1 MRTSIRFKNQALSR
15 LRERLLEDLSHEY
28 FAALLAKQETIGDL
42 RVLNVLDIRYPKAD
56 AYEGQ
61 GEASLRV
68 SFDSFMSGVLSEIDE
83 RLDVDT
89 VIDVHT
95 HPFSEGGVRFS
106 SIDDADEC
114 GFTKYL
120 EPFGIGYASIVLS
133 QTEYS
138 ARWWELD
145 KEGNPCCETAL
156 VKTQKA
162 SEQIS
167 SSNERW
173 GSMLPGAA
181 ISRFKR
187 VDQLNQQH
195 KNSEIDV
202 TFDRSVRALGLEGM
216 RAIASAQTITV
227 VGVGGLGSVIAEHLV
242 HMGFSNIAL
251 VDFDRLEMTNMNR
264 IVGATYADAETG
276 RLKVEAV
283 QSHLLS
289 INPKAHVE
297 AVPSDVFDEKVEAV
311 IADSDWVLVAT
322 DNHASR
328 FHVQE
333 LCFKYFVPFITA
345 GVNITVENGR
355 IEDMSGESILVRMGD
370 RVCLSCLGRVNFN
383 EIAKERHPDP
393 AVREG
398 LVAKGYVTGEDVK
411 EPAVKTL
418 NTHLATIAVDTLV
431 NQYTERRRDAVVM
444 VYEDNNFP
452 SIYED
457 KYSTEHRCVDCSVC
471 GF

>member
-1 MRTSIRFKNQALSR
+1 MRTSIRFKNQALSQ
-15 LRERLLEDLSHEY
+15 LRGRLLEDLSNEY
-28 FAALLAKQETIGDL
+28 FAALLAKQEIVGDL
-42 RVLNVLDIRYPKAD
+42 RVLTVMDARYPEAD

-61 GEASLRV
+61 GGASLRV
-68 SFDSFMSGVLSEIDE
+68 SFDSFMRGVLTEIDE

-95 HPFSEGGVRFS
+95 HPFSKQSAHFS
-106 SIDDADEC
+106 GIDDADERE
-114 GFTKYL
+114 FAKYL
-120 EPFGIGYASIVLS
+120 EPYGIGYASIVFS

-138 ARWWELD
+138 ARWWGIGKKGRPRWEI
-145 KEGNPCCETAL
+145 AF

-162 SEQIS
+162 SEQIPS
-167 SSNERW
+167 SDER
-173 GSMLPGAA
+173 
-181 ISRFKR
+181 RE
-187 VDQLNQQH
+187 VD
-195 KNSEIDV
+195 EV
-202 TFDRSVRALGLEGM
+202 PCMFDRSVRALGLDGM
-216 RAIASAQTITV
+216 RAITSAQTVAV
-227 VGVGGLGSVIAEHLV
+227 VGVGGLGSIIAEHLA
-242 HMGFSNIAL
+242 HMGFSRIAL
-251 VDFDRLEMTNMNR
+251 VDFDRLETANMNR
-264 IVGATYADAETG
+264 IVGACFADAEAG
-276 RLKVEAV
+276 KLKVEAV
-283 QSHLLS
+283 RDHLLA
-289 INPKAHVE
+289 INPKAHVK
-297 AVPSDVFDEKVEAV
+297 VLPCDVFDDRVEAV

-345 GVNITVENGR
+345 GVNITVDGGKVA
-355 IEDMSGESILVRMGD
+355 DMSGESILVRMGD

-398 LVAKGYVTGEDVK
+398 LVSKGYVTGNDVK

-418 NTHLATIAVDTLV
+418 NAHLATIAVDTLV
-431 NQYTERRRDAVVM
+431 NQYTERRRDAVVT
-444 VYEDNNFP
+444 VYEDNDSP

-457 KYSTEHRCVDCSVC
+457 TYSTEHRCMDCSVC

>member
-1 MRTSIRFKNQALSR
+1 MRTSIRFKNQALSQ
-15 LRERLLEDLSHEY
+15 LRERLLEDLGNEY
-28 FAALLAKQETIGDL
+28 FAALLAKQEQVGDL
-42 RVLNVLDIRYPKAD
+42 RVLTVIDARFPKAD

-61 GEASLRV
+61 GGASLRV
-68 SFDSFMSGVLSEIDE
+68 SFDSFMRGVLTEIDE

-95 HPFSEGGVRFS
+95 HPFSSELAHFS
-106 SIDDADEC
+106 GIDDADERK
-114 GFTKYL
+114 FAKYL
-120 EPFGIGYASIVLS
+120 EPFGIGYASIVFS

-145 KEGNPCCETAL
+145 RKGRPRWDTAF

-162 SEQIS
+162 AEQIPS
-167 SSNERW
+167 SDERHEA
-173 GSMLPGAA
+173 GD
-181 ISRFKR
+181 
-187 VDQLNQQH
+187 VDGM
-195 KNSEIDV
+195 
-202 TFDRSVRALGLEGM
+202 FDRSVRALGLDGM
-216 RAIASAQTITV
+216 RAITSAQTVTV
-227 VGVGGLGSVIAEHLV
+227 VGVGGLGSIIAEHLV
-242 HMGFSNIAL
+242 HMGFGRIAL
-251 VDFDRLEMTNMNR
+251 LDFDKLETANMNR
-264 IVGATYADAETG
+264 IVGATYADAEAG

-283 QSHLLS
+283 RDHLLS
-289 INPKAHVE
+289 INPNAHVE
-297 AVPSDVFDEKVEAV
+297 AIPRDVFDEEVEAV

-328 FHVQE
+328 FRVQE
-333 LCFKYFVPFITA
+333 LCFRYFVPFITA
-345 GVNITVENGR
+345 GVNITVENGK
-355 IEDMSGESILVRMGD
+355 IGDMSGECILVRMGD

-398 LVAKGYVTGEDVK
+398 LVTKGYVTGGDVK

-418 NTHLATIAVDTLV
+418 NAHLATMAVDTLV
-431 NQYTERRRDAVVM
+431 NQYTERRRDAAVT
-444 VYEDNNFP
+444 VYEDNDFP

-457 KYSTEHRCVDCSVC
+457 KHSTEHRCLDCSVC